1 MSAAR
6 GGRVRARGV
15 AWIVLTFVVVGLV
28 AVGASRDGGPRTPD
42 DRVEAIS
49 KRIACPICDGESV
62 FESRNPTSEGLRRA
76 IRADVEAGVLSDQE
90 IIDRITSARDGQEL
104 LVPTTSGIEALAWA
118 LPATA
123 FVLAVAGL
131 AIAFRRW
138 QANARQLGRATEAD
152 YRLVAE
158 ALAAHPDVADP
169 LATDPA
175 DELATADGDA

>member
-6 GGRVRARGV
+6 RARAG
-15 AWIVLTFVVVGLV
+15 ARLRARDLGWIVLAFVVVGLL
-28 AVGASRDGGPRTPD
+28 AVGSTRDGGPRTPD

-62 FESRNPTSEGLRRA
+62 FESRNPTSDGLRRA
-76 IRADVEAGVLSDQE
+76 IRSDVEAGVLSDQE
-90 IIDRITSARDGQEL
+90 IIDRITSARGGQEL

-138 QANARQLGRATEAD
+138 QENARRLGRATEAD
-152 YRLVAE
+152 YELVAE
-158 ALAAHPDVADP
+158 ALAAEQDR
-169 LATDPA
+169 
-175 DELATADGDA
+175 ELAAADGDA